1 MITTII
7 FDLSE
12 VYLQGMKGTEERLN
26 LKYKTRLENFNFMH
40 SKPANHFFRG
50 QITETEFWEGIISE
64 FDLKITVKKLKE
76 IVRENFKEIDGT
88 RTIIEKLKNN
98 GYKLGLLSN
107 QAKEWVNYC
116 EKQYDFHKLF
126 HSRMYSFEISV
137 CKPEKRAYE
146 LMLDRLQA
154 KPEECLY
161 IDDYDVNL
169 MPAKKLGLVTLQFE
183 NSEKLKTDLKKLN
196 IRF

>member
-76 IVRENFKEIDGT
+76 IVRENIKEID
-88 RTIIEKLKNN
+88 
-98 GYKLGLLSN
+98 
-107 QAKEWVNYC
+107 
-116 EKQYDFHKLF
+116 
-126 HSRMYSFEISV
+126 
-137 CKPEKRAYE
+137 
-146 LMLDRLQA
+146 
-154 KPEECLY
+154 
-161 IDDYDVNL
+161 
-169 MPAKKLGLVTLQFE
+169 
-183 NSEKLKTDLKKLN
+183 
-196 IRF
+196 